1 MRLRA
6 LVICASLC
14 IFNAALWAAGAPGN
28 PVADFTIASPS
39 HIPGATL
46 EPGSYTIHVVN
57 RLSDRVILKVDSVK
71 GDLHSTFLGI
81 PNSEI
86 QKPASSGPVKW
97 ANPADGSQYLKGWY
111 FPGSPS
117 VVEFVYPKAEAV
129 AIAMSNPAK
138 VPAVDPASEG
148 KVSDNTLSQDDMQLL
163 TLWLLSLEQ
172 VGPSTSSEAA
182 KPGIKAER
190 YTQVASVQKPVIK
203 ALPHTASMVPFMWL
217 VGFCSLIAAFML
229 RWIVSQRRLFVLN
242 RRPLQRE

>member
-1 MRLRA
+1 MRLKS
-6 LVICASLC
+6 LMLCASLC
-14 IFNAALWAAGAPGN
+14 SFSAVLWAAGPATST
-28 PVADFTIASPS
+28 ADFTISNPS

-46 EPGSYTIHVVN
+46 EPGSYTIHIVN

-71 GDLHSTFLGI
+71 GDVHSTFLGI

-86 QKPASSGPVKW
+86 QKPAASGPVKW
-97 ANPADGSQYLKGWY
+97 ANPADGSLYLKGWY
-111 FPGSPS
+111 FAGSSS

-129 AIAMSNPAK
+129 AIATSNPAK

-148 KVSDNTLSQDDMQLL
+148 KVTDNTLSQDDMQLL

-172 VGPSTSSEAA
+172 VSGTGDAA

-203 ALPHTASMVPFMWL
+203 ALPHTASPVPLVWL
-217 VGFCSLIAAFML
+217 LSYCSLIAAALL
-229 RWIVSQRRLFVLN
+229 RLIASQSRVFGLN
-242 RRPLQRE
+242 QKLLLRK